1 MGNSALPTLLG
12 SWLLVSALSLGA
24 GFVIGKRQRKGS
36 APPSPVP
43 PPSPFSQTRENSIKP
58 ARPKLRRKPPKPP
71 QLRPPFFNTYILP
84 LLPVIGVVLLLVL
97 AITLIA
103 FIREDRNVFYS
114 DLACG
119 FLMACALLLGNKAR
133 HKGRGLQRQL
143 SQKPPPSIHYH
154 PILGMNGVWFK
165 APECE
170 SKESVYES
178 RRACDLL
185 QLNGIVRVAVCLIKG
200 VEFKIHGGVGD
211 ENSTFEMAA
220 FSVIHWFKV
229 KERWPMSGKPVLS
242 NRRDLR
248 RGKMT
253 GSCKIVDGSAVELN
267 MWWGEPFAGRGR
279 DFFRLV
285 SHDELHVTT
294 TLWVANEEH
303 TYTTIHR
310 RG

>member
-200 VEFKIHGGVGD
+200 VEFKIHGGEGALAYVREACAVKSQG
-211 ENSTFEMAA
+211 S
-220 FSVIHWFKV
+220 
-229 KERWPMSGKPVLS
+229 KERQDD
-242 NRRDLR
+242 R
-248 RGKMT
+248 
-253 GSCKIVDGSAVELN
+253 ELQDCG
-267 MWWGEPFAGRGR
+267 W
-279 DFFRLV
+279 
-285 SHDELHVTT
+285 
-294 TLWVANEEH
+294 
-303 TYTTIHR
+303 
-310 RG
+310 